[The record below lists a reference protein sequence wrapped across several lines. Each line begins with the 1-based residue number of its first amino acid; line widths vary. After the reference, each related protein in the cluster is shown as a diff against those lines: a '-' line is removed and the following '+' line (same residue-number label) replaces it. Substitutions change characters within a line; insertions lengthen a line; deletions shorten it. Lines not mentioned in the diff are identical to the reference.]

1 MSEPLPLGRFR
12 DLAAAYG
19 GVIARWPEAYRDA
32 AMLLVRSPEGQR
44 ILAEASSLDT
54 ALDSWRAA
62 APSIALRHRV
72 LGSAPVKGK
81 AFVHRARLWWSGIGI
96 AAAVGGAVA
105 GSAAVAMIAPV
116 DVSDGGTSFGDVA
129 AQDN

>member
-1 MSEPLPLGRFR
+1 MSEPLPLERFR

-19 GVIARWPEAYRDA
+19 GVVARWPEAYRDA
-32 AMLLVRSPEGQR
+32 AMLLVRSLERQR

-62 APSIALRHRV
+62 APSVALQHRV
-72 LGSAPVKGK
+72 LGSAPALGK
-81 AFVHRARLWWSGIGI
+81 ALVRSARLWWSGIGI
-96 AAAVGGAVA
+96 AAALGGAVA
-105 GSAAVAMIAPV
+105 GSAAVAMNAPV

-129 AQDN
+129 PQDN